1 MSDTPAAPDDFA
13 QQATCDGPFK
23 HHLDRCKYPE
33 RFADAQGRGHHRELA
48 LEVLLQALEA
58 RLRAAPQLGG
68 GAPCATDIGIFPFV
82 RQFAATDPAW
92 WATQPLPAVQA
103 WLTGWLAHPLFE
115 RAMRK
120 LPVEKPLRPTPPGAG

>member
-1 MSDTPAAPDDFA
+1 LQAA
-13 QQATCDGPFK
+13 CDGPFK
-23 HHLDRCKYPE
+23 HHLDRTKYPE
-33 RFADAQGRGHHRELA
+33 RFADAQDREHHRTQA
-48 LEVLLQALEA
+48 VAVLLRALDE

-68 GAPCATDIGIFPFV
+68 ATPCAADIGIFPFV

-92 WATQPLPAVQA
+92 LAAQPLPALQA

-120 LPVEKPLRPTPPGAG
+120 